1 MINKPQRDTL
11 YTPKQRTEVNMIK
24 SETNWLDKQT
34 NCDSCEDTYPMGYLI
49 PTSDGDSICEECCDI
64 IELAEADENK

>member
-1 MINKPQRDTL
+1 MEAVTL
-11 YTPKQRTEVNMIK
+11 KLNDDEWGNNESKDST
-24 SETNWLDKQT
+24 DKQT

>member
-1 MINKPQRDTL
+1 
-11 YTPKQRTEVNMIK
+11 MIK